1 MKSKLHRIFILLFC
15 LSTLSIFSQSL
26 GNNSCATAVVI
37 PTTGVCVTGNNNTAT
52 STGDGTASCFTVEN
66 GVWFRFTAP
75 ASGIV
80 DITTSDVATNFDSQL
95 TLYSG
100 VCGALTEL
108 ACDDQSGALPNSA
121 LIHYECLT
129 PGQTYY
135 VMLDGYAGDIG
146 TFCIKLTTVSNPI
159 NDFCTCA
166 TPLPLNGTC
175 LVNQTTIGATDGWTG
190 IVGCQS
196 GNNPEVWYT
205 FVADS
210 SSVTFNVTAGTMGG
224 NIEMILGEAP
234 NCSSTFTTV
243 GSYCAPSAS
252 SHTFLNLTI
261 GATYYL
267 TISSSGA
274 AGTFTICGLSST
286 PIPLPGQDCA
296 TAAELCSNAPFGQP
310 TSSAGFGIQEVNPA
324 NSCWGSGGE
333 RQSRWYKFTVGTS
346 GTLGFVIDPVVNTD
360 DYDWAIWDITTAGCP
375 STLSATPNA
384 IACNWWGTMPPTTD
398 IEGSTGLSTYTT
410 DVAICASQPGAVDND
425 AGTAGCQPY
434 SFVDFQ
440 SGFYGPLTV
449 QAGHTYAILIDNF
462 SISNNGFNFSFGGTA
477 HIGPVADFV
486 TLKSCTS
493 ATLAGGPATSN
504 TSYNWNF
511 GDGSSSSATYSVAH
525 TYSASGT
532 YSTSLLTTDA
542 LGCTARS
549 NDVVD
554 LGNPSLVVSPLDTI
568 CSGATAQLLSTATP
582 NSPQLTFSN
591 NTATAIP
598 NNNATGINSTIAV
611 SGITPSTISGN
622 QMVKV
627 CLNIAHATDDNLDII
642 LTCPSGNTVILT
654 SDNGGSS
661 ANYSNTCFTGII
673 ATPID
678 ANITPATAP
687 FNTGY
692 YNAETNLNALN
703 SCNINGNW
711 TLNVSDDAGGSAGT
725 LNSWSI
731 TFNTTSN
738 TVAYAWTPAVF
749 LSASNISNPVASP
762 TTTTIYTVT
771 ATDGQGCATT
781 ATTQVFVKPLPVPSI
796 TSSNTLC
803 LGSSL
808 TFTGSGANTY
818 TWTTGGSGGLS
829 VTTGS
834 IVSAT
839 PSATGNIT
847 YTATVTGTNNC
858 VTSAIKTITVNPI
871 PTANASVS
879 NTLTCSNT
887 TISLTGTGGGTYS
900 WSGPGI
906 TSGSTTASPSVN
918 TPGTYSLVVTSTAG
932 CPSSMTTVAV
942 TQNTTSPVVTSAS
955 SAVLNCTLTSVNASA
970 TTTTTPVAYNW
981 SGTGITS
988 ATNISTITVNQPG
1001 TYNYTVT
1008 NTSNGCRTTGTQ
1020 AVTQNTTTPVVTAAA
1035 SAALNCTLTSVNASA
1050 TTTTTP
1056 VSYNWSG
1063 TGITS
1068 AANTSTITVN
1078 QPGTFNYTVTNA
1090 SNGCSTSGS
1099 QAVTQNTTAPSVA
1112 SAASAVL
1119 NCTLTSVN
1127 ASATTTTT
1135 PVSYNWSG
1143 TGITSATNISTIT
1156 VNQPGTYN
1164 YTVTNTSNGCRT
1176 TGTQAVTQ
1184 NTIVPVVTSAAS
1196 AVLNCTLT
1204 SVNASATT
1212 TTTPVSYNWSGT
1224 GIASA
1229 TNISTITVNQPGT
1242 FNYTV
1247 TNTSNGCSTSGSQ
1260 VVTQN
1265 TITPVVSSA
1274 ASAILNC
1281 TLTSVNASATT
1292 TTTPVSYNWSGTGIT
1307 SATNISTITVNQPG
1321 TFNYTVTNTSNGCSA
1336 SGSQAVT
1343 QNTTAPILTMPSSQ
1357 TITCASPT
1365 VSLIASANPSSVT
1378 PVWTG
1383 GVCAGANSFTASA
1396 CSPNTYTLTVTNN
1409 TNGCTSSGIVSVVP
1423 STGIP
1428 SVIASNSGSITCT
1441 TTTAQIVATTTM
1453 TPVSYSWSG
1462 PGIISGASTSSGT
1475 VSVGGTYQCVV
1486 TNTTTGCT
1494 STVTTLVPTNTAA
1507 VVATIAPTSSIN
1519 CLVTSQVL
1527 NASPTGPYSYSWA
1540 PTSGLSG
1547 TTVSTPTV
1555 SSGGTYSVIIT
1566 NTVNGCVG
1574 NASTT
1579 VISNTITPTV
1589 TISPSSFTTTCAT
1602 PTVQLTTN
1610 TSTNSINYNWSV
1622 PASGTLTSSS
1632 SSSPIASGA
1641 GIFTVV
1647 VTNTVNGCVS
1657 APSTS
1662 SITINNVVPTA
1673 TLSSN
1678 SVSITC
1684 ANPSPSVSIST
1695 STSSVSYSWS
1705 PSLGIASGATT
1716 SNPTFT
1722 LAGTY
1727 SAVVTNTANGC
1738 VSNMSANIVTVILN
1752 NTVPTITISPS
1763 QTLTC
1768 TTPSIIVTTTVNPS
1782 AGVTYN
1788 WNGTNV
1794 TGTTT
1799 NSVAI
1804 NQPGVYSTT
1813 VTNPSNGCSA
1823 TTNVSISSN
1832 TTAPIVNI
1840 AVNSITTT
1848 CAVPSATLNASS
1860 TPSAG
1865 VSYNW
1870 TAPGSGSLNTFTVSN
1885 PVAGGSG
1892 IFTVTV
1898 TDNTNGCSNALSQ
1911 ATVEVIPDA
1920 ATPVVNVSAN
1930 SLTIT
1935 CTNTTVTTALTSTN
1949 SIASYNWNPTP
1960 VSGGANPVFDTP
1972 GIYTATVTATNGC
1985 PTNVSVNVGIDIT
1998 VPTASL
2004 SLASNNG
2011 TLTCLTT
2018 SITITP
2024 SVSPASNLTYTWSP
2038 SIGIASNSNQAS
2050 VTFTAAG
2057 VYTLAITNTITGCVS
2072 SLTNT
2077 ANTFTVIE
2085 DNASPSFTLGTASSV
2100 TTTCASPNAT
2110 LSATSNADPNSVYV
2124 WTTPSNSTI
2133 TGNPIVSSATGVY
2146 SVVVTNTI
2154 NGCSTTTSSQST
2166 VEVVADSGIPNVTLS
2181 TNSVSITCSNPTPSV
2196 SITTTASPVS
2206 YSWAPVSGI
2215 VPGTETS
2222 ANPTFT
2228 AAGSYSVIVT
2238 NTISGCATSIN
2249 SNIVDVT
2256 LDNTIPVI
2264 TLSSSV
2270 NDGTITCTNSSITI
2284 TPSVT
2289 PNSNLTY
2296 TWSPSGVISSS
2307 INDAT
2312 FTAAGIYT
2320 LAITNTLTGCVNT
2333 TTNTANTFTVYLN
2346 TTTPT
2351 ITTNAISSNTIIGCS
2366 NSIVSFSTNVSGN
2379 GSNLTYTWS
2388 TGVNTP
2394 TVDITSAGV
2403 YSVIVTDTDNGCSAS
2418 SQFTVAGSTITPQ
2431 GVNAGANTTIPCGSS
2446 SVMLTGASTSTNV
2459 NYSWSGPSITSILS
2473 GSNTTTPVVTEVG
2486 IYTLTVTDN
2495 QTGCQSTSTVNVSQ
2509 TNVTAA
2515 FSANPTSG
2523 TSPLTVTFTDASSGA
2538 NNWSWN
2544 FGDTSPV
2551 QTYTTNPASLSNVYT
2566 TGTYTAALTATSGSC
2581 TSTYTVLI
2589 VVEDGLTLEIPNVFT
2604 PNSDGAN
2611 DIFTI
2616 NSSGVKE
2623 ISLQIFNRWGQILHE
2638 FTGPKASWDGL
2649 TPNGNRAPT
2658 GTYFFFVKATG
2669 FDDKVIEKNGV
2680 LSLFR

>member
-1 MKSKLHRIFILLFC
+1 MKLKLHRIFILLFC
-15 LSTLSIFSQSL
+15 LNALNIFSQSL

-80 DITTSDVATNFDSQL
+80 DITTSDAATNFDTQL

-100 VCGALTEL
+100 TCGALTEL

-135 VMLDGYAGDIG
+135 VMLDGFAGDIG
-146 TFCIKLTTVSNPI
+146 TFCIKLTTVSNPL

-166 TPLPLNGTC
+166 TTLPLNGTC

-196 GNNPEVWYT
+196 GDNPEVWYT

-243 GSYCAPSAS
+243 GSYCAPSSS

-296 TAAELCSNAPFGQP
+296 TAAELCSNAPFGQS

-333 RQSRWYKFTVGTS
+333 RQSRWYKFTVGAS

-375 STLSATPNA
+375 STLSATPDA

-398 IEGSTGLSTYTT
+398 IEGSTGLSTFTT
-410 DVAICASQPGAVDND
+410 DIAICASQPGAVDND
-425 AGTAGCQPY
+425 AGTAGCQPF
-434 SFVDFQ
+434 SFVNFQ
-440 SGFYGPLTV
+440 TGLYGPLTV
-449 QAGHTYAILIDNF
+449 QAGRTYAILIDNF

-486 TLKSCTS
+486 SLKSCTS
-493 ATLAGGPATSN
+493 VTLAGGPATSN
-504 TSYNWNF
+504 TTYNWNF
-511 GDGSSSSATYSVAH
+511 GDGNSSAATYSVAH
-525 TYSASGT
+525 TYTAAGSYT
-532 YSTSLLTTDA
+532 TSLLTTDA
-542 LGCTARS
+542 LGCSAS
-549 NDVVD
+549 INSVVD

-568 CSGATAQLLSTATP
+568 CSGSAAQLLSTATP
-582 NSPQLTFSN
+582 NSPQLTFTN
-591 NTATAIP
+591 NTSTAIP

-627 CLNIAHATDDNLDII
+627 CLNITHPTDDNLDVV

-654 SDNGGSS
+654 SDNGGSG

-673 ATPID
+673 ATPIT

-692 YNAETNLNALN
+692 YNAETDLSTLN

-711 TLNVSDDAGGSAGT
+711 TLNVADDAGGSTGT

-738 TVAYAWTPAVF
+738 TVAYSWAPAGS
-749 LSASNISNPVASP
+749 LSASNIANPVASP

-771 ATDGQGCATT
+771 ATDGQGCAKT

-829 VTTGS
+829 ATTGS

-839 PSATGNIT
+839 PSSTGNIT

-879 NTLTCSNT
+879 NTLTCTNT

-906 TSGSTTASPSVN
+906 TSGSTTATPSVN
-918 TPGTYSLVVTSTAG
+918 APGNYSLVVTSAAG
-932 CPSSMTTVAV
+932 CPSSITTVSV
-942 TQNTTSPVVTSAS
+942 SQNTVVT
-955 SAVLNCTLTSVNASA
+955 VVNA
-970 TTTTTPVAYNW
+970 
-981 SGTGITS
+981 
-988 ATNISTITVNQPG
+988 
-1001 TYNYTVT
+1001 
-1008 NTSNGCRTTGTQ
+1008 
-1020 AVTQNTTTPVVTAAA
+1020 
-1035 SAALNCTLTSVNASA
+1035 
-1050 TTTTTP
+1050 
-1056 VSYNWSG
+1056 
-1063 TGITS
+1063 
-1068 AANTSTITVN
+1068 
-1078 QPGTFNYTVTNA
+1078 
-1090 SNGCSTSGS
+1090 
-1099 QAVTQNTTAPSVA
+1099 
-1112 SAASAVL
+1112 AASAVL

-1143 TGITSATNISTIT
+1143 TGITSA
-1156 VNQPGTYN
+1156 
-1164 YTVTNTSNGCRT
+1164 
-1176 TGTQAVTQ
+1176 A
-1184 NTIVPVVTSAAS
+1184 
-1196 AVLNCTLT
+1196 
-1204 SVNASATT
+1204 
-1212 TTTPVSYNWSGT
+1212 
-1224 GIASA
+1224 
-1229 TNISTITVNQPGT
+1229 NISTITVNQPGT

-1247 TNTSNGCSTSGSQ
+1247 TNTSNGCT
-1260 VVTQN
+1260 
-1265 TITPVVSSA
+1265 
-1274 ASAILNC
+1274 
-1281 TLTSVNASATT
+1281 AT
-1292 TTTPVSYNWSGTGIT
+1292 
-1307 SATNISTITVNQPG
+1307 
-1321 TFNYTVTNTSNGCSA
+1321 
-1336 SGSQAVT
+1336 GSQAVT

-1365 VSLIASANPSSVT
+1365 VSLIASANPSTAT

-1383 GVCAGANSFTASA
+1383 GVCAGANSYTASA
-1396 CSPNTYTLTVTNN
+1396 CSANTYTLTVTNN
-1409 TNGCTSSGIVSVVP
+1409 TNGCISTGTVSVVP

-1428 SVIASNSGSITCT
+1428 SVIASNSGSITCS
-1441 TTTAQIVATTTM
+1441 TTTAQIAATTTM
-1453 TPVSYSWSG
+1453 TPVSYSWTG
-1462 PGIISGASTSSGT
+1462 PGSVSGSSSPTGT
-1475 VSVGGTYQCVV
+1475 VNVGGTYQCVV
-1486 TNTTTGCT
+1486 TNTITGCT
-1494 STVTTLVPTNTAA
+1494 ATVTTLVPTNTTAVAA
-1507 VVATIAPTSSIN
+1507 AIAPTSSIN
-1519 CLVTSQVL
+1519 CLITTQIL
-1527 NASPTGPYSYSWA
+1527 NATPTGPFSYSWT
-1540 PTSGLSG
+1540 PSSGLTGSS
-1547 TTVSTPTV
+1547 VSNPTV
-1555 SSGGTYSVIIT
+1555 SVGGTYSVVIT
-1566 NTVNGCVG
+1566 NTVNGCFG

-1579 VISNTITPTV
+1579 VVSNTIIPTV
-1589 TISPSSFTTTCAT
+1589 TISPSSFTTTCTT
-1602 PTVQLTTN
+1602 PTVQLTAN
-1610 TSTNSINYNWSV
+1610 TSTNSVNYTWTV
-1622 PASGTLTSSS
+1622 PATGTLSNVSSS
-1632 SSSPIASGA
+1632 NPIASGA

-1657 APSTS
+1657 TAATS
-1662 SITINNVVPTA
+1662 SITINVSVPTA
-1673 TLSSN
+1673 TLASN
-1678 SVSITC
+1678 NLSITC
-1684 ANPSPSVSIST
+1684 VNPAPGTSVST
-1695 STSSVSYSWS
+1695 STSSVNYIWT
-1705 PSLGIASGATT
+1705 PSSGIASGANT
-1716 SNPTFT
+1716 SSPTFT

-1727 SAVVTNTANGC
+1727 SVVITNTINGC
-1738 VSNMSANIVTVILN
+1738 SSNASSNTVTVTLN
-1752 NTVPTITISPS
+1752 NTIPTISITPS

-1768 TTPSIIVTTTVNPS
+1768 TTPSITITTTVNPS
-1782 AGVTYN
+1782 SGLSYNWTGSGVT
-1788 WNGTNV
+1788 GA
-1794 TGTTT
+1794 TT
-1799 NSVAI
+1799 NSVSV
-1804 NQPGVYSTT
+1804 NQAGVYSAT
-1813 VTNPSNGCSA
+1813 VTNPVNGCFV
-1823 TTNVSISSN
+1823 TTSVAIASN
-1832 TTAPIVNI
+1832 TTAPIANI

-1848 CAVPSATLNASS
+1848 CAAPTATLNASS
-1860 TPSAG
+1860 TPSTG

-1870 TAPGSGSLNTFTVSN
+1870 SAPGSGSLNTFTVSN

-1898 TDNTNGCSNALSQ
+1898 IDNTNGCSTAVSQ
-1911 ATVEVIPDA
+1911 ATVEVVPDA
-1920 ATPVVNVSAN
+1920 ATPIINVSAN
-1930 SLTIT
+1930 NLTIT

-1949 SIASYNWNPTP
+1949 SIASYNWNPSP

-2018 SITITP
+2018 SITLTP
-2024 SVSPASNLTYTWSP
+2024 TVSPISNLTYTWSP
-2038 SIGIASNSNQAS
+2038 SIGLASNINQAS
-2050 VTFTAAG
+2050 ATFSAAG

-2110 LSATSNADPNSVYV
+2110 LSATSDADPNSVYV
-2124 WTTPSNSTI
+2124 WTTPTSSTV
-2133 TGNPIVSSATGVY
+2133 TGNPIVSSATGIY
-2146 SVVVTNTI
+2146 SVIVTNTI
-2154 NGCSTTTSSQST
+2154 NGCSTSASSQST
-2166 VEVVADSGIPNVTLS
+2166 VEVVADSGIPNITLS
-2181 TNSVSITCSNPTPSV
+2181 SNSVSITCSNPTPSV

-2206 YSWAPVSGI
+2206 YSWSPASGI
-2215 VPGTETS
+2215 VSGTETT
-2222 ANPTFT
+2222 ANPIFT
-2228 AAGSYSVIVT
+2228 LAGTYSVIVT
-2238 NTISGCATSIN
+2238 NTVSGCATSIS
-2249 SNIVDVT
+2249 SNVVNVI

-2270 NDGTITCTNSSITI
+2270 NDGTITCINSSVTI

-2289 PNSNLTY
+2289 PNSNITY
-2296 TWSPSGVISSS
+2296 TWSPSGVVSSS

-2312 FTAAGIYT
+2312 FSASGIYT

-2333 TTNTANTFTVYLN
+2333 TTNSANTFTVYLN

-2351 ITTNAISSNTIIGCS
+2351 ITTNAISSNTVIGCS
-2366 NSIVSFSTNVSGN
+2366 NSTVSFSTNVTAN
-2379 GSNLTYTWS
+2379 GSSLTYTWS

-2394 TVDITSAGV
+2394 TIDITTAGV
-2403 YSVIVTDTDNGCSAS
+2403 YSVVVTDSDNGCLAS
-2418 SQFTVAGSTITPQ
+2418 SQFTVEGNTITPQ
-2431 GVNAGANTTIPCGSS
+2431 GVNAGANTSIPCGSNS
-2446 SVMLTGASTSTNV
+2446 LTLTGVSTSTNV
-2459 NYSWSGPSITSILS
+2459 NYSWSGPSTTSILS
-2473 GSNTTTPVVTEVG
+2473 GSNTATPVVTEVG
-2486 IYTLTVTDN
+2486 TYTLTVTDN

-2515 FSANPTSG
+2515 FTANPTSG

-2551 QTYTTNPASLSNVYT
+2551 QTFTSNPASLSTVYS
-2566 TGTYTAALTATSGSC
+2566 TGTYTASLTASSGSC

-2611 DIFTI
+2611 DVFTI

-2649 TPNGNRAPT
+2649 TPNGNLAPT